1 MAMNVL
7 EIAQEQQNAQRLRSL
22 RARVSP
28 EDDDSDPNIH
38 VEETLNFTLTDQII
52 LEGEEKKTLV
62 PDWVVEGGLQVRV
75 TLMLEADKSGT

>member
-22 RARVSP
+22 RARVAP